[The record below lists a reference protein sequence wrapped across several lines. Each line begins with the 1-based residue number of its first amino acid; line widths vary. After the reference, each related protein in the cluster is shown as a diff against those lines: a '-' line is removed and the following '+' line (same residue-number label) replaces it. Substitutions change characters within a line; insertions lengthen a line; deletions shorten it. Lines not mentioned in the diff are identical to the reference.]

1 MKHINES
8 IIGRRNA
15 GTQTISDMGLRQG
28 DLLYLKYMNSHP
40 YMVIFDKDLYES
52 VMYPESLKLYDFSK
66 GVLVCLNGNNLS
78 FITID
83 KYNKKLQCIPNS
95 DCDIIEVYRGP
106 IKPITPNNIRK
117 FISENNLN
125 QMVGNFRLIFKNGK
139 WL

>member
-1 MKHINES
+1 MKHIQES
-8 IIGRRNA
+8 IIGRK
-15 GTQTISDMGLRQG
+15 GTQTISDMDLRQG
-28 DLLYLKYMNSHP
+28 DILYLKFQSSHP

-78 FITID
+78 FITIA
-83 KYNKKLQCIPNS
+83 KFFGKELKCITNS
-95 DCDIIEVYRGP
+95 DLDIIEVYRGP
-106 IKPITPNNIRK
+106 IKPITPNNVRK

-125 QMVGNFRLIFKNGK
+125 QMVSNFRLIFKNGK

>member
-8 IIGRRNA
+8 IIGRRSA

-28 DLLYLKYMNSHP
+28 DILYLKYQSSRP

-52 VMYPESLKLYDFSK
+52 VLYPESLKLYDFSK
-66 GVLVCLNGNNLS
+66 GVLICLDGNNLS
-78 FITID
+78 FIAIA

-117 FISENNLN
+117 FISEDNLN
-125 QMVGNFRLIFKNGK
+125 QMVSNFRLIFKNGK